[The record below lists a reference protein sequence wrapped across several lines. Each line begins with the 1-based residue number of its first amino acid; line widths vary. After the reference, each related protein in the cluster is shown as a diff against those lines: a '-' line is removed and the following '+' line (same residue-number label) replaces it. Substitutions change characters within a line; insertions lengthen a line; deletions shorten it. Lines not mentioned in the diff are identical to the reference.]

1 MRLSDMW
8 AGVESVV
15 EVADLVAH
23 LPRGSAVAEWCG
35 GWGAVT
41 AEEEAL
47 RRIEYVLVAVNSKS
61 KPKPPKPPEG
71 VRDVAAAE
79 RKKSQRMA
87 QNRASKA
94 RALALMKELY

>member
-71 VRDVAAAE
+71 VRDTERASAE
-79 RKKSQRMA
+79 RAREVEKK
-87 QNRASKA
+87 RARKA
-94 RALALMKELY
+94 RALALMKGIY